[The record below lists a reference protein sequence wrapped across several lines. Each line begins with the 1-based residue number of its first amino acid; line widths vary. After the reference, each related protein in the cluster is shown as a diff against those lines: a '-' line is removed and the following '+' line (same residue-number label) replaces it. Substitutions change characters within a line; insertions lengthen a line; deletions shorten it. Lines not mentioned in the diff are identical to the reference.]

1 MRLPAHINCEEPVR
15 LMIEA
20 DARRLLDS
28 RSLPVMAERLIS
40 RRTALGLLGA
50 SALVHTAGCGTSS
63 PASQSGT
70 DPAEPLHYLTLR
82 EIGRRIESRDLSPI
96 DLAER
101 MLDRIATVDR
111 SLKSYATV
119 MRVEAL
125 AAARAADQEIRAGKY
140 RGPLH
145 GVSVAVKDLCYT
157 KGVRTMGG
165 TKVRENFIPD
175 VDATV
180 VSRLRDAGAVLL
192 GKLNLSEGATAGYNP
207 ARDVPLNPW
216 NPDRWPGMS
225 SSGSGVA
232 TAAGLCYAAIGTDTG
247 GSIRNPA
254 SANGVVGLKPTY
266 GRVSRFGVLAMA
278 DSLDHVGPMARSVTD
293 VAIMFDAIAG
303 HDPKDPTSLDA
314 EGPQALTALARDIRG
329 VRIGVDRDYALKGI
343 DSGQAVAIDRAL
355 EVLSGLGAKVV
366 DVRMPDLSEVLEMW
380 SKICGAEI
388 VAAHAAT
395 YPSHASEYGPYMR
408 EFLAMGTRVTP
419 QQLTAARERR
429 EAFTAKFTAVLE
441 SVDAIAGP
449 SGGDPAW
456 PITHA
461 IQVGSLPE
469 YHKAWS
475 EAAPR
480 SAEFTM
486 PMDLAGV
493 PAICVPCSFSADG
506 LPYSIQFTGRR
517 LSESMLC
524 RIAHAY
530 EQATEWHTHHPNL
543 KTG

>member
-1 MRLPAHINCEEPVR
+1 MVEEPRSAACALVDR
-15 LMIEA
+15 REVLTILVSALLAPAAACRPSPAQRSVASASVDLPFETIRDVA
-20 DARRLLDS
+20 PRIASGDVSSVDLTGRLL
-28 RSLPVMAERLIS
+28 E
-40 RRTALGLLGA
+40 
-50 SALVHTAGCGTSS
+50 
-63 PASQSGT
+63 
-70 DPAEPLHYLTLR
+70 
-82 EIGRRIESRDLSPI
+82 
-96 DLAER
+96 
-101 MLDRIATVDR
+101 RIATVDR

-119 MRVEAL
+119 TADQAMAM
-125 AAARAADQEIRAGKY
+125 ARAADTDIRAGRY

-145 GVSVAVKDLCYT
+145 GVPIAVKDLCYT

-165 TKVRENFIPD
+165 TAVRKDFIPD

-180 VSRLRDAGAVLL
+180 VSKLRDAGAVLL

-207 ARDVPLNPW
+207 AFDVPLNPW

-266 GRVSRFGVLAMA
+266 GRVSRFGVMAMA
-278 DSLDHVGPMARSVTD
+278 ESLDHVGPMARSVAD
-293 VAIMFDAIAG
+293 VAIMLDAIAG
-303 HDPKDPTSLDA
+303 LDPADPTSLA
-314 EGPQALTALARDIRG
+314 APGPNAFTEVDRGLQAA
-329 VRIGVDRDYALKGI
+329 RIGIDRDYALKGI
-343 DSGQAVAIDRAL
+343 DTGQASSIEAAMQLLKDQ
-355 EVLSGLGAKVV
+355 GAQIV
-366 DVRMPDLSEVLEMW
+366 DVRMPDLRGILDTW
-380 SKICGAEI
+380 FTICSAEL
-388 VAAHAAT
+388 VAAHAST
-395 YPSHASEYGPYMR
+395 YPSRASEYGPYMR
-408 EFLAMGTRVTP
+408 EFLAQGAAVSP
-419 QQLTAARERR
+419 QQLAAARARR
-429 EAFTAKFTAVLE
+429 ATFTGALTGLLD

-449 SGGDPAW
+449 AGGDPAW

-461 IQVGSLPE
+461 IQVGPLPE

-475 EAAPR
+475 AAAPR

-493 PAICVPCSFSADG
+493 PAICLPCGLSADG

-517 LSESMLC
+517 LSESTLC

-530 EQATEWHTHHPNL
+530 EQATQWHTRHPNV